1 MGTVAIVCGILRWL
15 ALDCVWDW
23 AGLEWVLKGV
33 GRVQRGE
40 KQVGRQAD
48 WLTGMEENQ
57 TEGTST

>member
-1 MGTVAIVCGILRWL
+1 MHTAQTMGTVAIVCGFLRWL

-40 KQVGRQAD
+40 KQAGRQ
-48 WLTGMEENQ
+48 TG
-57 TEGTST
+57 